1 MLKAHPRHDEEVKT
15 RHVLLAL
22 LVALIWGVNF
32 VAIEAGLRDVPPL
45 TFAALRFAL
54 VAFPLMLFVPR
65 PRVPWWTVVG
75 VGLFMSAGHLGFIYL
90 AMHLGLPSGLA
101 PLILQSQVLFTVL
114 LAALLLGERPGRV
127 QLLGIAAGVLGL
139 GIVVLG
145 RGASADVLP
154 LLLGLAGGLSWGLGN
169 VVSRSARGAKPFS
182 LVVWSAAV
190 VPVPLFALSMVLD
203 GPAAPVR
210 ALATMG
216 PVAWASTAFTVL
228 ISTLLA
234 FTVWNGLLQKYPA
247 AQVAP
252 FTLLVPPV
260 AMLAG
265 WLAFGEIPGIWDL
278 VGGAVLLAGVA
289 VSQSGGALLARRG
302 RTTGDVV
309 STPATTTAVTATAV
323 TTTPG
328 PVASPGP
335 DPALASASAG
345 IAEVPARGD
354 DRAPEPAGQG

>member
-1 MLKAHPRHDEEVKT
+1 MLKTHSRHDEEVKT

-114 LAALLLGERPGRV
+114 LAAVFLGERPGRV
-127 QLLGIAAGVLGL
+127 QLLGIGAGVVGL

-145 RGASADVLP
+145 RGASADLLP

-190 VPVPLFALSMVLD
+190 VPVPLLALSMLLD
-203 GPAAPVR
+203 GPAAPAR
-210 ALATMG
+210 ALVAMS
-216 PVAWASTAFTVL
+216 PVAWASTVFTVL

-265 WLAFGEIPGIWDL
+265 WLAFGEIPGLWDL

-289 VSQSGGALLARRG
+289 VSQSGGALLTRR
-302 RTTGDVV
+302 RRMVGDVA
-309 STPATTTAVTATAV
+309 TPA
-323 TTTPG
+323 
-328 PVASPGP
+328 PVR
-335 DPALASASAG
+335 ASASAG
-345 IAEVPARGD
+345 IADVPPLGGD
-354 DRAPEPAGQG
+354 RTPEPAGQG

>member
-1 MLKAHPRHDEEVKT
+1 MKT

-145 RGASADVLP
+145 RGASTDVLP

-203 GPAAPVR
+203 GTAAPVR
-210 ALATMG
+210 ALATMS

-228 ISTLLA
+228 VSTLLA

-265 WLAFGEIPGIWDL
+265 WLAFGEIPGLWDL

-302 RTTGDVV
+302 RAAGDVV
-309 STPATTTAVTATAV
+309 PTAAMAPATTPAL

-328 PVASPGP
+328 AVASPGP
-335 DPALASASAG
+335 DPVLASAPAG
-345 IAEVPARGD
+345 IAEVPRRGG
-354 DRAPEPAGQG
+354 DRTPEPAGQG

>member
-1 MLKAHPRHDEEVKT
+1 MKT

-32 VAIEAGLRDVPPL
+32 VAIEVGLHDVPPL

-54 VAFPLMLFVPR
+54 VAFPLILFVPR
-65 PRVPWWTVVG
+65 PKVPWWTVVG

-114 LAALLLGERPGRV
+114 LAAVFLRERPGKV
-127 QLLGIAAGVLGL
+127 QLLGIVAGALGL
-139 GIVVLG
+139 GVVVLG
-145 RGASADVLP
+145 RGASADPVP
-154 LLLGLAGGLSWGLGN
+154 LLLGVAAGLSWGLGN

-190 VPVPLFALSMVLD
+190 VPVPLLALSMLVD
-203 GPAAPVR
+203 GPAAPAQ
-210 ALATMG
+210 ALVAMT
-216 PVAWASTAFTVL
+216 PVAWASTLFTVL
-228 ISTLLA
+228 VSTLLA
-234 FTVWNGLLQKYPA
+234 FTVWNSLLQTYPA

-265 WLAFGEIPGIWDL
+265 WLAFGEIPGVWDL
-278 VGGAVLLAGVA
+278 VGGAVLLSGVA
-289 VSQSGGALLARRG
+289 LSQTGGALRFRRK
-302 RTTGDVV
+302 R
-309 STPATTTAVTATAV
+309 TTTAPPSGHEPRRSA
-323 TTTPG
+323 
-328 PVASPGP
+328 VASSGVGSRE
-335 DPALASASAG
+335 PAAP
-345 IAEVPARGD
+345 VPEARAPRPTPRTGE
-354 DRAPEPAGQG
+354 REPEPAGQP

>member
-1 MLKAHPRHDEEVKT
+1 MLKARPRHDEEVKT

-228 ISTLLA
+228 VSTLLA

-265 WLAFGEIPGIWDL
+265 WLAFGEIPGVWDL

-289 VSQSGGALLARRG
+289 VSQSSGALLARRG
-302 RTTGDVV
+302 RSAGDVV
-309 STPATTTAVTATAV
+309 PTAAMAPATTPAV
-323 TTTPG
+323 TTTAG
-328 PVASPGP
+328 AVASPGP
-335 DPALASASAG
+335 DPVLASAPAG
-345 IAEVPARGD
+345 IAEVPPRGG
-354 DRAPEPAGQG
+354 DRTPEPAGQG

>member
-1 MLKAHPRHDEEVKT
+1 MKT

-22 LVALIWGVNF
+22 LVAVIWGVNF
-32 VAIEAGLRDVPPL
+32 VAIDVGLRDVPPL

-54 VAFPLMLFVPR
+54 VAFPLILFVPR
-65 PRVPWWTVVG
+65 PKVPWWTVVG

-114 LAALLLGERPGRV
+114 LAAVFLGERPGTM
-127 QLLGIAAGVLGL
+127 QLLGIGAGVLGL
-139 GIVVLG
+139 GVVVLG
-145 RGASADVLP
+145 RGASADLLP
-154 LLLGLAGGLSWGLGN
+154 LFLGLAGGLSWGLGN

-190 VPVPLFALSMVLD
+190 VPVPLLALSMLLD

-210 ALATMG
+210 ALTTMT
-216 PVAWASTAFTVL
+216 PLAWGSTLFTVL
-228 ISTLLA
+228 VSTLLA
-234 FTVWNGLLQKYPA
+234 FTVWNGLLQTYLA

-252 FTLLVPPV
+252 FTLLVPPL

-265 WLAFGEIPGIWDL
+265 WLAFGEIPGVWDL

-289 VSQSGGALLARRG
+289 LSQSRGMLRSRRNG
-302 RTTGDVV
+302 TTP
-309 STPATTTAVTATAV
+309 TTPPATTTAPARESATVTA
-323 TTTPG
+323 
-328 PVASPGP
+328 
-335 DPALASASAG
+335 
-345 IAEVPARGD
+345 PARESATAGMAHVPPPGGE
-354 DRAPEPAGQG
+354 RAPEPAGQG